1 MRATQSSR
9 RAGAFTLVE
18 LLIVIAIIGILAALL
33 LPVLGRTKSRAK
45 KIECVANLK
54 QTGLAFQ
61 LFAHDHGGRFPAHI
75 STNDGGSLEFVAKGY
90 QVQGVFYFA
99 YEHFRPLA
107 PELVTPKLLA
117 CPTDQ
122 QRWPATNFIQFDN
135 HNLSY
140 FIGLKAD
147 PALPTAVLAG
157 DRNLGGKWDSATI
170 MTIPDPDPSQN
181 HWWLG
186 AHLRKGNLLF
196 ADGHVEES
204 TDTLLSA
211 AETVTEDIV
220 RPSLPPTF
228 ATGGGSGSSS
238 SASTGSRRPVANNTP
253 PGKSAAGSS
262 TAPTARTAAA
272 GFPAPTN
279 SPAANRAPDQ
289 SSSGSTPMNS
299 APRAI
304 RTQTSAEPAPA
315 TNGTDAHILTP
326 EPEASAPV
334 VDAPEPTY
342 AESLKQAARESLDAT
357 SWLLWL
363 ILLILL
369 LILLARWL
377 DRRWRRRK
385 MLKRLRR

>member
-1 MRATQSSR
+1 M
-9 RAGAFTLVE
+9 VE

-147 PALPTAVLAG
+147 PALPTAILAG
-157 DRNLGGKWDSATI
+157 DRNLGGNWDSATI
-170 MTIPDPDPSQN
+170 MTIPDPDPRQN

-204 TDTLLSA
+204 SDALLAA

-228 ATGGGSGSSS
+228 ATGGGSAPPA
-238 SASTGSRRPVANNTP
+238 SAPTANRRPGSNDSSP
-253 PGKSAAGSS
+253 DRSATGLPA
-262 TAPTARTAAA
+262 APMARTAAA
-272 GFPAPTN
+272 AGPASAN
-279 SPAANRAPDQ
+279 SPEARRAPDKF
-289 SSSGSTPMNS
+289 SSSSTPLNS
-299 APRAI
+299 APRTTRA
-304 RTQTSAEPAPA
+304 QNSAEPALV
-315 TNGTDAHILTP
+315 TNETDAHVLTP
-326 EPEASAPV
+326 APEPPEAIADSA
-334 VDAPEPTY
+334 EPTY
-342 AESLKQAARESLDAT
+342 AQSLKQAARESLDAT
-357 SWLLWL
+357 QWLLWL
-363 ILLILL
+363 LLLLLL

-377 DRRWRRRK
+377 DRRWRHRK
-385 MLKRLRR
+385 IAKRLRS